1 MFEVTIEKTFAA
13 AHFLRDYH
21 GKCER
26 LHGHNYKVQ
35 VKVEGEKLAFNGLLV
50 DFKDV
55 KRLTDEAL
63 EKLDHYHLN
72 ETPPF
77 DKLNPSAENIAWYIH
92 GEVSRRLG
100 EMRLETPVRVSEVKV
115 WETDTCFATY
125 RP

>member
-1 MFEVTIEKTFAA
+1 MFEVTIEKTFSA
-13 AHFLRDYH
+13 AHFLRDYQ

-26 LHGHNYKVQ
+26 LHGHNYKVHVTVQ
-35 VKVEGEKLAFNGLLV
+35 GETLAFNGLLV

-55 KRLTDEAL
+55 KRLTDQAL
-63 EKLDHYHLN
+63 EDLDHYHLN

-77 DKLNPSAENIAWYIH
+77 DKLNPSAENIAWHIH
-92 GEVSRRLG
+92 NQVSRS
-100 EMRLETPVRVSEVKV
+100 LEALRVDVPVRVAEVKV

>member
-1 MFEVTIEKTFAA
+1 MFEVTIEKTFSA
-13 AHFLRDYH
+13 AHFLRDYQ

-35 VKVEGEKLAFNGLLV
+35 VTVEGDTLAFNGLLI

-55 KRLTDEAL
+55 KQLTGQAL

-77 DKLNPSAENIAWYIH
+77 DKLNPSAENIAWHIYN
-92 GEVSRRLG
+92 EVSRSLDA
-100 EMRLETPVRVSEVKV
+100 LHVDVPVRVAEVKV
-115 WETDTCFATY
+115 WETDIQSATY

>member
-26 LHGHNYKVQ
+26 LHGHNYKVHVTVQ
-35 VKVEGEKLAFNGLLV
+35 GDRLAFNGLLV

-55 KRLTDEAL
+55 KRLTGEAL

-72 ETPPF
+72 EVPPF
-77 DKLNPSAENIAWYIH
+77 DELNPSAENIAWHIYT
-92 GEVSRRLG
+92 EVNRS
-100 EMRLETPVRVSEVKV
+100 LETVNAGVPVRVSEVRV